1 MRLFTS
7 SSSRPVV
14 REKLACGSIDPSV
27 SRWIIIENQRRG
39 MNKMEGENFEKN
51 WECNM
56 MLNSV
61 PINNSH
67 HKNCIRE

>member
-39 MNKMEGENFEKN
+39 TK
-51 WECNM
+51 
-56 MLNSV
+56 
-61 PINNSH
+61 
-67 HKNCIRE
+67 